1 IDAFLQGWLLQYGGL
16 GNQFFFKK
24 ADSNIGHSL
33 RRSKIKRAM
42 NTSIRKNLFNI
53 IAIRL
58 DAIAGFLYGEYVG
71 CNTGT
76 CAITSNPL
84 NSTLYGSVMGGLVFS
99 MFKNNKKE
107 KNDISG
113 NN

>member
-1 IDAFLQGWLLQYGGL
+1 
-16 GNQFFFKK
+16 
-24 ADSNIGHSL
+24 
-33 RRSKIKRAM
+33 M
-42 NTSIRKNLFNI
+42 NTFIRKNLLTI
-53 IAIRL
+53 IGIPLGAL
-58 DAIAGFLYGEYVG
+58 SGFLYWKFVG
-71 CNTGT
+71 CNSGT